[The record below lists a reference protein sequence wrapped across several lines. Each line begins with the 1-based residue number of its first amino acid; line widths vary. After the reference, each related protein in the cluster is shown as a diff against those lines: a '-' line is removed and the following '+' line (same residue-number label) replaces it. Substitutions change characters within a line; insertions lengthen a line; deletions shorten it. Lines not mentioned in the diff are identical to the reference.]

1 MKLTHANK
9 INDLNGVEI
18 NFQLEHNDD
27 SGNQILE
34 DLEKIDS
41 NGFNFDMYQSEV
53 RARGNQPYLLKDILK
68 IENSQAK
75 TCKSCLFF
83 RGEFGTKYLCNKKV
97 SFEKYLNDCFV
108 SKKELDDLDFCIDYK
123 YDYNKSKKSMKT
135 FHFNQPFKDIWE

>member
-9 INDLNGVEI
+9 INDLNIVET

-34 DLEKIDS
+34 DLNKIDS

-53 RARGNQPYLLKDILK
+53 RARGNQPYLLKDILE

-83 RGEFGTKYLCNKKV
+83 RGEFGTKYLSNKKV
-97 SFEKYLNDCFV
+97 SFE
-108 SKKELDDLDFCIDYK
+108 
-123 YDYNKSKKSMKT
+123 
-135 FHFNQPFKDIWE
+135 